1 MACALT
7 AGYTLACKDSVG
19 GLKKVYLENF
29 GDITYGAVA
38 SGVISTVT
46 GSFYSYELPMNTAQ
60 FTETVTS
67 SIENGTTFYQTELTI
82 VLPKL
87 TAVLRNELKLLAQAK
102 LAVIAE
108 DRNGV
113 QWVLGLENGCY
124 LTTGTSAT
132 GTAMGDLN
140 GMTLT
145 FTSMEKDPIVQTSAT
160 ITVHA

>member
-7 AGYTLACKDSVG
+7 AGYSLACKDSVG
-19 GLKKVYLENF
+19 GLKKVYIDNF
-29 GDITYGAVA
+29 EDVDYGAES
-38 SGVISTVT
+38 SGVISTAT
-46 GSFYSYELPMNTAQ
+46 GGFFEYELPMNTAQ

-67 SIENGTTFYQTELTI
+67 SIENGTTFYQTELVI

-87 TAVLRNELKLLAQAK
+87 TATMRNQLKLLAQAK

-108 DRNGV
+108 DRNGAK
-113 QWVLGLENGCY
+113 WIMGLENGVY

-145 FTSMEKDPIVQTSAT
+145 FTSMEKSPVVEYSG
-160 ITVHA
+160 TVPLD

>member
-1 MACALT
+1 MSCALT
-7 AGYTLACKDSVG
+7 AGYSLACKDSVG

-29 GDITYGAVA
+29 ADITYGTVTA
-38 SGVISTVT
+38 GVISTIT
-46 GSFYSYELPMNTAQ
+46 GSMYLYELPMNTAQ

-67 SIENGTTFYQTELTI
+67 SVENGTTFYQTELTI

-87 TAVLRNELKLLAQAK
+87 TATLRNELKLLAQAK
-102 LAVIAE
+102 LAVVAE
-108 DRNGV
+108 DRNGTK
-113 QWVLGLENGCY
+113 WVLGLENGCY

-145 FTSMEKDPIVQTSAT
+145 FTSMEKDPIVETSAT

>member
-1 MACALT
+1 
-7 AGYTLACKDSVG
+7 
-19 GLKKVYLENF
+19 VYLENF
-29 GDITYGAVA
+29 ADITYGAVTA
-38 SGVISTVT
+38 GVISTIT
-46 GSFYSYELPMNTAQ
+46 GSMYLYELPMNTAQ

-67 SIENGTTFYQTELTI
+67 SVENGTTFYQTELTI

-102 LAVIAE
+102 LAVVAE
-108 DRNGV
+108 DRNGTK
-113 QWVLGLENGCY
+113 WVLGLENGCY

-145 FTSMEKDPIVQTSAT
+145 FTSMEKDPIVETSAT
-160 ITVHA
+160 ITVHS

>member
-1 MACALT
+1 
-7 AGYTLACKDSVG
+7 
-19 GLKKVYLENF
+19 
-29 GDITYGAVA
+29 
-38 SGVISTVT
+38 
-46 GSFYSYELPMNTAQ
+46 MNTAQ

-67 SIENGTTFYQTELTI
+67 SIENGTTFYQTELSI

-87 TAVLRNELKLLAQAK
+87 TAAMRNELKLLAQAK

-108 DRNGV
+108 DRNGSL
-113 QWVLGLENGCY
+113 WIMGLENGAY

-145 FTSMEKDPIVQTSAT
+145 FTSMEKSPVVSFTG
-160 ITVHA
+160 TVPLD

>member
-1 MACALT
+1 MSCALT

-19 GLKKVYLENF
+19 GIKKIYLDNF
-29 GDITYGAVA
+29 SDVSYGSETDGDIATA
-38 SGVISTVT
+38 T
-46 GSFYSYELPMNTAQ
+46 GGFFEFELPMNTAQ

-87 TAVLRNELKLLAQAK
+87 TASLRNELKLMAQAK
-102 LAVIAE
+102 LALIAV
-108 DRNGV
+108 DRNGT
-113 QWVLGLENGCY
+113 QWILGLENGVY

-145 FTSMEKDPIVQTSAT
+145 FTSMEKSPIVTYSG
-160 ITVHA
+160 TVPD

>member
-1 MACALT
+1 MSCALT
-7 AGYTLACKDSVG
+7 AGYSLACKDSVG
-19 GLKKVYLENF
+19 GLKKVYLANF
-29 GDITYGAVA
+29 EDITYSAPVA
-38 SGVISTVT
+38 GVISTVT
-46 GSFYSYELPMNTAQ
+46 GDMYLYELPMNTAQ

-67 SIENGTTFYQTELTI
+67 SIENGTTFYQTELVI

-87 TAVLRNELKLLAQAK
+87 TATLRNELKLLAQAK
-102 LAVIAE
+102 LAVVAV

-113 QWVLGLENGCY
+113 QWVLGYENGCF

-145 FTSMEKDPIVQTSAT
+145 MTSMEKDPILTTSAT
-160 ITVHA
+160 ITQP

>member
-29 GDITYGAVA
+29 ADITYSAPS

-67 SIENGTTFYQTELTI
+67 SVENGTTFYQTELTI

-102 LAVIAE
+102 LAVVAI
-108 DRNGV
+108 DRNGT

-145 FTSMEKDPIVQTSAT
+145 FTSMEKDPIVETSAN

>member
-1 MACALT
+1 MSCALT
-7 AGYTLACKDSVG
+7 AGYSLACKDSVG

-29 GDITYGAVA
+29 ADITYGAET
-38 SGVISTVT
+38 SGVIGTIT
-46 GSFYSYELPMNTAQ
+46 GAMYLYELPMNTAQ

-87 TAVLRNELKLLAQAK
+87 TANLRNELKLLAQAK
-102 LAVIAE
+102 LAVVAE
-108 DRNGV
+108 DRNGTK
-113 QWVLGLENGCY
+113 WVLGLENGCY

-145 FTSMEKDPIVQTSAT
+145 FTSMEKSPIVETSAT
-160 ITVHA
+160 ITVHS

>member
-1 MACALT
+1 MSCALT

-19 GLKKVYLENF
+19 GLKKIYIDNF
-29 GDITYGAVA
+29 EDVSYGSETNGDI
-38 SGVISTVT
+38 STAT
-46 GSFYSYELPMNTAQ
+46 GGFFEFELPMNTAQ

-67 SIENGTTFYQTELTI
+67 SIENGTTFYQTELSI

-87 TAVLRNELKLLAQAK
+87 TATLRNELKLMAQAK
-102 LAVIAE
+102 LALIAV
-108 DRNGV
+108 DRNGT
-113 QWVLGLENGCY
+113 QWILGLENGVY

-145 FTSMEKDPIVQTSAT
+145 FTSMEKSPIVTFSG
-160 ITVHA
+160 TVPLD

>member
-19 GLKKVYLENF
+19 GLKKVYIDNF
-29 GDITYGAVA
+29 EDVDYGTETA
-38 SGVISTVT
+38 GVISTAT
-46 GSFYSYELPMNTAQ
+46 GGFFEYELPMNTAQ

-67 SIENGTTFYQTELTI
+67 SIENGTTFYQTELSI

-87 TAVLRNELKLLAQAK
+87 TATMRNQLKLLAQAK

-108 DRNGV
+108 DRNGAK
-113 QWVLGLENGCY
+113 WVMGLENGCY

-145 FTSMEKDPIVQTSAT
+145 FTSMEKSPVVEFSG
-160 ITVHA
+160 TVPLD

>member
-1 MACALT
+1 MSCALT

-19 GLKKVYLENF
+19 GLKKIYIDNF
-29 GDITYGAVA
+29 EDVSYGSET
-38 SGVISTVT
+38 SGVISTAT
-46 GSFYSYELPMNTAQ
+46 GGFFEFELPMNTAQ

-87 TAVLRNELKLLAQAK
+87 TATLRNELKLMAQAK
-102 LAVIAE
+102 LALIAV
-108 DRNGV
+108 DRNGT
-113 QWVLGLENGCY
+113 QWVLGLENGVY

-145 FTSMEKDPIVQTSAT
+145 FTSMEKSPIVTFSG
-160 ITVHA
+160 TVPD

>member
-19 GLKKVYLENF
+19 GLKKVYIDNF
-29 GDITYGAVA
+29 EDVVYGAEA
-38 SGVISTVT
+38 SGVISGAT
-46 GSFYSYELPMNTAQ
+46 GGFFTYELPMNTAQ

-67 SIENGTTFYQTELTI
+67 SIENGTTFYQTELSI

-87 TAVLRNELKLLAQAK
+87 TAAMRNELKLLAQAK

-108 DRNGV
+108 DRNGSL
-113 QWVLGLENGCY
+113 WIMGLENGAY

-145 FTSMEKDPIVQTSAT
+145 FTSMEKSPVVSFTG
-160 ITVHA
+160 TVPLD

>member
-19 GLKKVYLENF
+19 GLKRVYIDNF
-29 GDITYGAVA
+29 EDVDYGAEA
-38 SGVISTVT
+38 SGVISTAT
-46 GSFYSYELPMNTAQ
+46 GGFFEYELPMNTAQ

-67 SIENGTTFYQTELTI
+67 SIENGTTFYQTELSI

-87 TAVLRNELKLLAQAK
+87 TASMRNQLKLLAQAK

-108 DRNGV
+108 DRNGAK
-113 QWVLGLENGCY
+113 WIMGLENGVY

-145 FTSMEKDPIVQTSAT
+145 FTSMEKSPVVEYSG
-160 ITVHA
+160 TVPLD

>member
-19 GLKKVYLENF
+19 GLKKVYIDNF
-29 GDITYGAVA
+29 EDVDYGAETA
-38 SGVISTVT
+38 GVISTAT
-46 GSFYSYELPMNTAQ
+46 GGFFEYELPMNTAQ

-67 SIENGTTFYQTELTI
+67 SIENGTTFYQTELSI

-87 TAVLRNELKLLAQAK
+87 TATMRNQLKLLAQAK

-108 DRNGV
+108 DRNGAK
-113 QWVLGLENGCY
+113 WVMGLENGAY

-145 FTSMEKDPIVQTSAT
+145 FTSMEKSPVVEFSG
-160 ITVHA
+160 TVPLD